1 MNRDA
6 LLVYLRDL
14 RDLELAK
21 LRLLTAPDGKAA
33 SSLLQNAYD
42 LNLVP
47 ASYRNLASIYYIYDS
62 LSASPISMED
72 VLHPEQM
79 AQHIPYILKKL
90 HHTITEEHS
99 ALLHTRCQEA
109 HQPEYIAH
117 TTQLS
122 LIWNRRLV
130 RSGSVCNMPKS
141 MRSTKKQPP
150 FLLDS
155 CDIIG

>member
-79 AQHIPYILKKL
+79 ALR
-90 HHTITEEHS
+90 
-99 ALLHTRCQEA
+99 HTRCQEA

-117 TTQLS
+117 TTQLLTDLEQAS
-122 LIWNRRLV
+122 CSERERLQYAQIHALHQKTTAFFA
-130 RSGSVCNMPKS
+130 GLM
-141 MRSTKKQPP
+141 
-150 FLLDS
+150 
-155 CDIIG
+155 

>member
-14 RDLELAK
+14 RDLDLAK
-21 LRLLTAPDGKAA
+21 LRLLTAPDGTAA
-33 SSLLQNAYD
+33 SSL
-42 LNLVP
+42 
-47 ASYRNLASIYYIYDS
+47 IYYIYDS
-62 LSASPISMED
+62 LSASLISMED

-117 TTQLS
+117 TTQLLTDLEQAS
-122 LIWNRRLV
+122 CSERERLQYAQIHALHQKTTAFFA
-130 RSGSVCNMPKS
+130 GLM
-141 MRSTKKQPP
+141 
-150 FLLDS
+150 
-155 CDIIG
+155 

>member
-33 SSLLQNAYD
+33 SSLLQ
-42 LNLVP
+42 
-47 ASYRNLASIYYIYDS
+47 NLASIYYIYDS

-117 TTQLS
+117 TTQLLTDLEQAS
-122 LIWNRRLV
+122 CSERERLQYAQIHALHQKTTAFFA
-130 RSGSVCNMPKS
+130 GLM
-141 MRSTKKQPP
+141 
-150 FLLDS
+150 
-155 CDIIG
+155 

>member
-1 MNRDA
+1 M
-6 LLVYLRDL
+6 
-14 RDLELAK
+14 
-21 LRLLTAPDGKAA
+21 
-33 SSLLQNAYD
+33 QNAYD

-117 TTQLS
+117 TTQLLTDLEQAS
-122 LIWNRRLV
+122 CSERERLQYAQIHALH
-130 RSGSVCNMPKS
+130 
-141 MRSTKKQPP
+141 KKTTA
-150 FLLDS
+150 FFAGLM
-155 CDIIG
+155 

>member
-47 ASYRNLASIYYIYDS
+47 ASYRNLASIYYIYDT
-62 LSASPISMED
+62 LSASPISMEA

-109 HQPEYIAH
+109 HQPECIAH
-117 TTQLS
+117 TTQLLTDLEQAS
-122 LIWNRRLV
+122 CSERERLQYAQIHALHQKTTAFFA
-130 RSGSVCNMPKS
+130 GLM
-141 MRSTKKQPP
+141 
-150 FLLDS
+150 
-155 CDIIG
+155 

>member
-90 HHTITEEHS
+90 HHT
-99 ALLHTRCQEA
+99 
-109 HQPEYIAH
+109 EYIAH
-117 TTQLS
+117 TTQLLTDLEQAS
-122 LIWNRRLV
+122 CSERERLQYAQIHALHQKTTAFFA
-130 RSGSVCNMPKS
+130 GLM
-141 MRSTKKQPP
+141 
-150 FLLDS
+150 
-155 CDIIG
+155 

>member
-47 ASYRNLASIYYIYDS
+47 ASYRNLASIY
-62 LSASPISMED
+62 
-72 VLHPEQM
+72 
-79 AQHIPYILKKL
+79 
-90 HHTITEEHS
+90 
-99 ALLHTRCQEA
+99 
-109 HQPEYIAH
+109 
-117 TTQLS
+117 
-122 LIWNRRLV
+122 
-130 RSGSVCNMPKS
+130 
-141 MRSTKKQPP
+141 
-150 FLLDS
+150 
-155 CDIIG
+155 

>member
-79 AQHIPYILKKL
+79 
-90 HHTITEEHS
+90 
-99 ALLHTRCQEA
+99 
-109 HQPEYIAH
+109 
-117 TTQLS
+117 
-122 LIWNRRLV
+122 
-130 RSGSVCNMPKS
+130 
-141 MRSTKKQPP
+141 RSTFPI
-150 FLLDS
+150 F
-155 CDIIG
+155 